1 MIKTVVFFWI
11 KVANHIAPPGRLG
24 VRVDRTGSE
33 PRRDVI
39 RSWLRMGGLCESRMG
54 CGGCQGLNHCRVR
67 KAWSEW
73 GDEVST

>member
-11 KVANHIAPPGRLG
+11 KMAAPRGRLR

-39 RSWLRMGGLCESRMG
+39 RSWLRMGGLCESRKG
-54 CGGCQGLNHCRVR
+54 CGRWQGLN
-67 KAWSEW
+67 S
-73 GDEVST
+73 